1 MKSNNKRLLVFII
14 GLVVIALAI
23 TIYVNRLHTTPHKQG
38 DLLKVH
44 FIDVGQGDATLL
56 QGPDFTILI
65 DAGRHDRNDVLPYL
79 KSQNISEIDL
89 LVGTHPH
96 ADHIGQFPQILENF
110 QVGEV
115 WMSGDLHTTRSFENA
130 LDAIEKT
137 EAHYNEP
144 KAFETYS
151 FGSALIEIIH
161 PENITGDLNNGS
173 IVLRLHYENLIFLF
187 TGDAELNAEEGIL
200 ERGHDVKADI
210 LKIGHHG
217 SNSSTSELFL
227 EKIDPKVAIYSA
239 AIDNS
244 YGHPHPNVMDRLKRR
259 GVDIYGTDLF
269 GTIVLI
275 TDGNRYDIEVSRRA
289 VLSEL
294 AVISDV
300 NGCIDINSAFKEEL
314 INIVHI
320 GPARADELIQLRPF
334 ISLEQLRLING
345 ISPLRITEI
354 IEEGKACINETE

>member
-1 MKSNNKRLLVFII
+1 MNKRLLTLLI
-14 GLVVIALAI
+14 GLIVIGLAI
-23 TIYVNRLHTTPHKQG
+23 TIYFNRFHTIPLEQG

-65 DAGRHDRNDVLPYL
+65 DTGRHDRNDVLPYL
-79 KSQNISEIDL
+79 RSQNIREIDL

-110 QVGEV
+110 QVDEV

-130 LDAIEKT
+130 LDAIENT

-144 KAFETYS
+144 KAFEKYS
-151 FGSALIEIIH
+151 FGSAQIEIIH
-161 PENITGDLNNGS
+161 PKNITGDLNNGS

-187 TGDAELNAEEGIL
+187 TGDAELNAEQEIL

-227 EKIDPKVAIYSA
+227 EKIDPEVAIYSV

-244 YGHPHPNVMDRLKRR
+244 YGHPHPNVIDRLKRR

-275 TDGNRYDIEVSRRA
+275 TDGNRYDIDVSRRA
-289 VLSEL
+289 EL
-294 AVISDV
+294 VEFAVISDD
-300 NGCIDINSAFKEEL
+300 NSCIDINSAYRDEL
-314 INIVHI
+314 INIVNI
-320 GPARADELIQLRPF
+320 GSARADELIQLRPF
-334 ISLEQLRLING
+334 TSLEQLGLING
-345 ISPLRITEI
+345 ISHHRLTEI
-354 IEEGKACINETE
+354 IAEGKACMNETE